1 MFPDDMAQPTADEL
15 ASPIGKPSKLPRG
28 YNERWLRKARQAAR
42 EQYAEQTDGKKLRRE
57 VVVRR
62 RSKIRP
68 YGHEPK
74 VPKRGRNIVIF
85 TAAMPVDWRGTVLG
99 YDQLI
104 CYRAYV
110 RGEEVYREDV
120 PVRKYSRADFH
131 RTQWWS
137 RHLGKR
143 AFKEAVLAALLHQ

>member
-1 MFPDDMAQPTADEL
+1 MFPDDTVEPIEDEL

-62 RSKIRP
+62 RSKVRL
-68 YGHEPK
+68 YGHEPRI
-74 VPKRGRNIVIF
+74 PRHGRCIVIF
-85 TAAMPVDWRGTVLG
+85 TAAVPVEWRGAVLG

-110 RGEEVYREDV
+110 KGEQIYTMDV
-120 PVRKYSRADFH
+120 PVRKYSSADFH
-131 RTQWWS
+131 RMQWGS
-137 RHLGKR
+137 RRQSKK
-143 AFKEAVLAALLHQ
+143 AFKEAVQSALLHQ

>member
-28 YNERWLRKARQAAR
+28 YNERWLRKARQAAKKK
-42 EQYAEQTDGKKLRRE
+42 YAKQTGKKLRRE
-57 VVVRR
+57 VSVRR
-62 RSKIRP
+62 RSKVRS
-68 YGHEPK
+68 YGHEPRI
-74 VPKRGRNIVIF
+74 PRHGRCIVIF
-85 TAAMPVDWRGTVLG
+85 TAAVPVEWRGAVLG